1 MVPLPVIGY
10 NPDDLFLLGG
20 SVNIIRHGFKKI
32 PYSSFQRVGASY
44 AFGTR
49 AFRLA
54 YEADFLNV
62 MKNWDLYFDAR
73 YHGPSFSFNY
83 AGLGNET
90 TRPEDDPNFYRVRQG
105 IDLSL
110 SCS

>member
-1 MVPLPVIGY
+1 
-10 NPDDLFLLGG
+10 LLGG
-20 SVNIIRHGFKKI
+20 SVNIIRHGFKNSI
-32 PYSSFQRVGASY
+32 ALSRISY

-73 YHGPSFSFNY
+73 YHGPSFIQF

-90 TRPEDDPNFYRVRQG
+90 TRPEDDPNFYRQDKG
-105 IDLSL
+105 DLPL
-110 SCS
+110 SRS